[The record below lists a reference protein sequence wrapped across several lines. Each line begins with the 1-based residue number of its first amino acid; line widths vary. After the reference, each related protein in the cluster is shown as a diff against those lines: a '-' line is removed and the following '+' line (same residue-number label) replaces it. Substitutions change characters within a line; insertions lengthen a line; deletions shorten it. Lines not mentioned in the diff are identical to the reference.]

1 MRDDWQVFPLQE
13 DALIKARD
21 ISAAIRSADDAGWEL
36 DDDLPAT
43 EPFDPF
49 ADDPE

>member
-1 MRDDWQVFPLQE
+1 MRDDWQLSPQHDEIQV
-13 DALIKARD
+13 KAGD
-21 ISAAIRSADDAGWEL
+21 ISAAIRSADDADWEL
-36 DDDLPAT
+36 DDDLPAA